1 MQDDKKTKF
10 DQFIQ
15 NRIKEEGL
23 EKPSLNFT
31 NSVISKIETLNE
43 LSEVTV
49 YKPLIPKNIWFS
61 GAAIVIVIFSYLVY
75 GNIDMEFNWLPEMKM
90 QQFGQL
96 NLLDRLPS
104 FNISNIYVY
113 AFIGLAFFVGVQ
125 VYLLNNH
132 FNKRYSLD

>member
-10 DQFIQ
+10 DQFIL

-31 NSVISKIETLNE
+31 NSVISKIETLKE
-43 LSEVTV
+43 HSEVTV
-49 YKPLIPKNIWFS
+49 YKPLIPKNIWVS
-61 GAAIVIVIFSYLVY
+61 GAAIVIVIFSYLIY
-75 GNIDMEFNWLPEMKM
+75 GNIDIEFNWLPEIKI

-96 NLLDRLPS
+96 NLFDRLPN

-125 VYLLNNH
+125 VYLLKNH

>member
-15 NRIKEEGL
+15 KRIKEEGL

-43 LSEVTV
+43 HSEVTV
-49 YKPLIPKNIWFS
+49 YKPLIPKKIWFS

-75 GNIDMEFNWLPEMKM
+75 GNIDMEFNWLTEMKM

-96 NLLDRLPS
+96 NLFDRLPN

-113 AFIGLAFFVGVQ
+113 AFIGLAFFVGIQ
-125 VYLLNNH
+125 VYLLKTY
-132 FNKRYSLD
+132 FDRRYYLD

>member
-15 NRIKEEGL
+15 ERIKEEGL

-31 NSVISKIETLNE
+31 NTVISKIETLKE
-43 LSEVTV
+43 HSEVTV
-49 YKPLIPKNIWFS
+49 YKPLIPKNIWYS
-61 GAAIVIVIFSYLVY
+61 GAAIVIAIFSYLVY
-75 GNIDMEFNWLPEMKM
+75 GNIDIEFNWLPEMKM
-90 QQFGQL
+90 QQISQL

-104 FNISNIYVY
+104 INISNIYVY

-125 VYLLNNH
+125 VYLLKNH